1 MTGRGKRADGE
12 TQALCYM
19 KGSNT
24 EYEIPGYVTTQG
36 TCAKVDAV
44 NVVEKNITNS
54 VRINGDPAVAG
65 AEPVDLEILSK
76 TRMGLSP

>member
-44 NVVEKNITNS
+44 NLLK
-54 VRINGDPAVAG
+54 RILLTP
-65 AEPVDLEILSK
+65 LELTVIL
-76 TRMGLSP
+76 LFLIQNQ